1 MFVLELDTISFSVL
15 QNNNNIW
22 KNMSKVS
29 SDVSRRDCDANILF
43 YVNTPTYDKIFKES
57 RVTRK
62 AGQKPFRI
70 CCLSHLPLQAFASSS
85 ETIVVL

>member
-1 MFVLELDTISFSVL
+1 
-15 QNNNNIW
+15 
-22 KNMSKVS
+22 MSKVS

-62 AGQKPFRI
+62 AGQN
-70 CCLSHLPLQAFASSS
+70 LLEYAA
-85 ETIVVL
+85 

>member
-62 AGQKPFRI
+62 AGQNLLEYAAWVICPFKP
-70 CCLSHLPLQAFASSS
+70 LPHPRKL
-85 ETIVVL
+85 L